1 MHTFK
6 IEKILKWIRKLKFF
20 RNNVGGTHVKIGLV
34 NTKGDILQFAKE
46 ETRALRGKHSLGFN
60 FGFVETVGNYREKYP
75 EVKHVKGL
83 VSLVCL
89 SKDRTTTLE
98 IPAIGELNGFNLKG
112 ALLEKF
118 PDIIFHLE
126 NDASAAAVGELHF
139 GTGDNSD
146 SYLFITLGTGIGSAL
161 IIDGEVFKGVRGNA
175 MEMGHMLS
183 RGNSRLEPL
192 IGRGGILKIAER
204 MMESFPDDIGELAS
218 QELGMHVLVGAA
230 NKGNAVALK
239 TFAEVGEILGEA
251 IVSTIRILDVNE
263 IYFGGGISAAL
274 PFISPSMEK
283 SIFQYLSPY
292 YLSDL
297 KMQRA
302 TLENDAGTLGAA
314 ALCFMD

>member
-1 MHTFK
+1 MDKKTENFLG
-6 IEKILKWIRKLKFF
+6 ID
-20 RNNVGGTHVKIGLV
+20 VGGTHVKIGLV
-34 NTKGDILQFAKE
+34 NTKGKILQFAKE
-46 ETRALRGKHSLGFN
+46 PTASLRSHELGFN
-60 FGFVETVGNYREKYP
+60 LAFVDVVGNYLRQFP
-75 EVKHVKGL
+75 EVRHVGIGLPGL
-83 VSLVCL
+83 V

-98 IPAIGELNGFNLKG
+98 IPAISELNGFDLKN
-112 ALLEKF
+112 ALLDKY

-139 GTGDNSD
+139 GTGNTPQN
-146 SYLFITLGTGIGSAL
+146 YLFITLGTGIGSAL
-161 IIDGEVFKGVRGNA
+161 ILDGAVFKGVRGNA

-192 IGRGGILKIAER
+192 IGRNGILKIAARFLEKFPE
-204 MMESFPDDIGELAS
+204 ESGDLAT
-218 QELGMHVLVGAA
+218 QELGMHVLVSAA
-230 NKGNAVALK
+230 SEGNPIALK

-274 PFISPSMEK
+274 SYIMPSMDK
-283 SIFQYLSPY
+283 TIHQYLSPY
-292 YLSDL
+292 YLSDI

>member
-1 MHTFK
+1 MDKKTENFLG
-6 IEKILKWIRKLKFF
+6 ID
-20 RNNVGGTHVKIGLV
+20 VGGTHVKIGLV

-46 ETRALRGKHSLGFN
+46 ETGALRKHSLGFN
-60 FGFVETVGNYREKYP
+60 FGFVETVGKYLKKYP
-75 EVKHVKGL
+75 EVEHVGIGLPGL
-83 VSLVCL
+83 V

-192 IGRGGILKIAER
+192 IGRGGILKIAKR

-251 IVSTIRILDVNE
+251 IVSTVRILDVNE